1 MFNQKKMHIVFV
13 IQDITTKG
21 GTERTTV
28 CLANMFA
35 SKGHRV
41 DIISVFRNNPI
52 LAYAVDDSV
61 KLSFVSEST
70 YSLDDGKMGRCLKV
84 IKQLP
89 SFKRILS
96 GIGAEIII
104 AQRLLAVLLV
114 FFAGYSKR
122 AVACEHFKYDVYNLF
137 IRKVRAFVYRFFAWV
152 VVLTDADKSKFL
164 REIKHVSTIPNMV
177 SVVPEPYKGFG
188 TKRIISVGRLDKQK
202 GYDLLLLALTK
213 VLPIVQD
220 DGWHVDIY
228 GEGPE
233 LGILMSMSSKLSLD
247 KFVHFKGYTS
257 AIEKEYATSEFYVM
271 SSRYEGFPMVLLEAA
286 ACGLPIVSFD
296 CPEGPSVLLGNGGG
310 ILVPREDTE
319 ALAKAILNLINNDV
333 YRQQLHQ
340 QTKDIIKPFVPEMI
354 YERWMELLCGQLKRS
369 YGKQK

>member
-1 MFNQKKMHIVFV
+1 MHIVFV

-41 DIISVFRNNPI
+41 DIVSVFRNNPI
-52 LAYAVDDSV
+52 LAYAVDDGV
-61 KLSFVSEST
+61 RVSFVSENT
-70 YSLDDGKMGRCLKV
+70 YSLRDGKMGRCMKV
-84 IKQLP
+84 IKQVP
-89 SFKRILS
+89 SFKRLLCS
-96 GIGAEIII
+96 IGADVII

-114 FFAGYSKR
+114 FLAGYAR
-122 AVACEHFKYDVYNLF
+122 IAVACEHFKYDVYNSF
-137 IRKVRAFVYRFFAWV
+137 VKSIRIFLYRYFAWV
-152 VVLTDADKSKFL
+152 VVLTDTDKAKFQ
-164 REIKHVSTIPNMV
+164 RKIKHVSTIPNMV
-177 SVVPEPYKGFG
+177 SVTPEPYKGFG

-202 GYDLLLLALTK
+202 GYDLLLLALEN
-213 VLPIVQD
+213 VLPKLQN

-233 LGILMSMSSKLSLD
+233 QEALLSMSSRLSLD
-247 KFVHFKGYTS
+247 EAVTFKGYSS

-310 ILVPREDTE
+310 ILVPPENTE
-319 ALAKAILNLINNDV
+319 ALAKAILGMINDDIG
-333 YRQQLHQ
+333 RQQLHQ

-354 YERWMELLCGQLKRS
+354 YEKWMELLGGQLMRS